1 MMSGPPLERFENSS
15 HLDEFGPSRGRTG
28 EEARSILG
36 GLSFAH
42 YQQNHIDFS
51 NFFPGTGQNF
61 ARTGKM
67 GPYPVAQ
74 SSTRSGSM
82 VRPGTGL
89 QPEPKMMFIH
99 PTIQNSPSVA
109 TTKTGVDKSKRE

>member
-51 NFFPGTGQNF
+51 NFIPGTGQNF